1 MNMKSLFSLF
11 SCFSNNNHAGQLL
24 LLLLLL
30 LLLQDTMKKLICL
43 SLLWIDLLR
52 IDAGCRWIRQIVLD
66 PTVVHHFMLPSH
78 IDFSAT

>member
-11 SCFSNNNHAGQLL
+11 SCFSHNNHAGQ
-24 LLLLLL
+24 LLLL
-30 LLLQDTMKKLICL
+30 LLLQDTMKKLVFL

-66 PTVVHHFMLPSH
+66 PTVDHHFMLPSH